1 MQNSF
6 QLVTYVSQSSLS
18 KTCCAADD
26 DDMREKQESLQ
37 SFPTTNSD
45 LIDWRING
53 ISPSYNFCCGFCG
66 FGLRYDSVGFCQELQ
81 PWLMT
86 TSFAQLKDKEEK
98 RCFFQKMPCFL
109 GFARHLGLWPQ
120 GCKGLFPLHFLRNR
134 EGKLARGGRESI
146 SAYSSTN
153 SILLTFISGACCL
166 IRKRAFDPRSLAK
179 KAERWRLPRL
189 SNMTP
194 FPLVVL
200 T

>member
-86 TSFAQLKDKEEK
+86 TSFAQLKDKEK
-98 RCFFQKMPCFL
+98 MLLAKKIQQFSLQKMPCFL
-109 GFARHLGLWPQ
+109 GFVILVFGLKAAKA
-120 GCKGLFPLHFLRNR
+120 CFH
-134 EGKLARGGRESI
+134 SI
-146 SAYSSTN
+146 SSETE
-153 SILLTFISGACCL
+153 
-166 IRKRAFDPRSLAK
+166 RANWLEEE
-179 KAERWRLPRL
+179 ERA
-189 SNMTP
+189 S
-194 FPLVVL
+194 VL
-200 T
+200 TPAQTLFYWHSYLVLAASSGKEPLILGH

>member
-86 TSFAQLKDKEEK
+86 TSFAQLKDKEK
-98 RCFFQKMPCFL
+98 MLLAKKIQQFSLQKMPRFL
-109 GFARHLGLWPQ
+109 GFVILVFGLKAAKA
-120 GCKGLFPLHFLRNR
+120 CFH
-134 EGKLARGGRESI
+134 SI
-146 SAYSSTN
+146 SSETE
-153 SILLTFISGACCL
+153 
-166 IRKRAFDPRSLAK
+166 RANWLEEE
-179 KAERWRLPRL
+179 ERA
-189 SNMTP
+189 S
-194 FPLVVL
+194 VL
-200 T
+200 TPAQTLFYWHSYLVLAASSGKEPLILGH